1 MVAFR
6 CEDLLLSGVWSFAEL
21 YCVEKTSAAPS
32 PELYC
37 VQTFCA
43 TTYSPSSSKPEFVSQ
58 APPSQNLF
66 PEGDE
71 EPDMPVRVLMSA
83 VPEWC
88 ESIEHCTE
96 RTYRRRAQALSS
108 GFRSLVAVPISSST
122 TLPPSLT
129 CNFPCP
135 PDTGADP
142 SWSSGVVVL
151 YSETEVPYSEEAL
164 FSILNT
170 LAGSGGKLT
179 PENRPTVLQHPAA
192 SSPPAVNTLSSHSD
206 QPEARSP
213 IDVTT
218 PTDRASNGQPSPEAP
233 DSTNCPIPADQRV
246 QISVNDSPSS
256 RLVADGILS
265 PKSSSSSTS
274 PRTAR
279 AHISTEQTRPPSYP
293 RHSLPTFFQQH
304 SSSQMVSGALS
315 PSPSISSASSSSLPL
330 PADSHHTNIQS
341 VSPGFQNSPVTI
353 MHSSSSAPT
362 SSSSSEHAAA
372 ARGLPV
378 MESSETHHSSPSSSS
393 SRPSPRTI
401 MHRPAPE
408 RTSAPTGDTNSR
420 GSMRL
425 DTPDSFAPSSS
436 SQIDSS
442 PTPLPNGMYPSGL
455 ATSSGSGMTYRYS
468 MDATV
473 QPPAYPAL
481 MAPET
486 QGARS
491 YDMADGNGSMRMMS
505 QPTSAMADSSGRH
518 PWPPSAPSVW
528 PPPSSRD
535 WDQSRN
541 SWYAWRMPQGSD
553 IPMAPSDAQY
563 QYHTQ
568 DGSAPSPVYMSP
580 SADPS
585 TLLQPPSQGRSSSAA
600 HGPPGL
606 TSHRPSMHGEQEGL
620 DEDDRKSSVKSP
632 DKPRRSAAGLQVT
645 YEMVQQHFNKPLQEA
660 CKALGISS
668 TAFKHHCRRLGIVKW
683 PFKRPGKLEE
693 ISIEAV
699 HALSDRTAREAAKA
713 LGVSLNTVK
722 KACRRFGIER
732 WPRTAPTSINS
743 KDDASRLA
751 EAMRGEVASH
761 EYGTVSSGIADDD
774 RALPPAKR
782 QKVSKAKRP
791 ILPAETLSFWPIPP
805 PNLYPAESL

>member
-393 SRPSPRTI
+393 SSASSSIVLALFFLRCISRIFFLLCLLMVSSSPS
-401 MHRPAPE
+401 
-408 RTSAPTGDTNSR
+408 SSD
-420 GSMRL
+420 
-425 DTPDSFAPSSS
+425 PSSS
-436 SQIDSS
+436 SSSS
-442 PTPLPNGMYPSGL
+442 P
-455 ATSSGSGMTYRYS
+455 AACSSR
-468 MDATV
+468 
-473 QPPAYPAL
+473 
-481 MAPET
+481 
-486 QGARS
+486 R
-491 YDMADGNGSMRMMS
+491 R
-505 QPTSAMADSSGRH
+505 R
-518 PWPPSAPSVW
+518 SAPSTPSDSFSW
-528 PPPSSRD
+528 PYSRALTSVGASRPLSFFKSKVGLSWRKVAMRERAAMTTPLSRD
-535 WDQSRN
+535 DLYCVRSCNNVASMTSGIRIQISL
-541 SWYAWRMPQGSD
+541 MVL
-553 IPMAPSDAQY
+553 
-563 QYHTQ
+563 
-568 DGSAPSPVYMSP
+568 SPTTT
-580 SADPS
+580 A
-585 TLLQPPSQGRSSSAA
+585 
-600 HGPPGL
+600 
-606 TSHRPSMHGEQEGL
+606 
-620 DEDDRKSSVKSP
+620 SSVE
-632 DKPRRSAAGLQVT
+632 RSVTKLSTKVRTMGSTTSGGTRSWHACAAQANMDV
-645 YEMVQQHFNKPLQEA
+645 
-660 CKALGISS
+660 
-668 TAFKHHCRRLGIVKW
+668 
-683 PFKRPGKLEE
+683 
-693 ISIEAV
+693 
-699 HALSDRTAREAAKA
+699 
-713 LGVSLNTVK
+713 
-722 KACRRFGIER
+722 
-732 WPRTAPTSINS
+732 
-743 KDDASRLA
+743 
-751 EAMRGEVASH
+751 
-761 EYGTVSSGIADDD
+761 
-774 RALPPAKR
+774 
-782 QKVSKAKRP
+782 
-791 ILPAETLSFWPIPP
+791 ILC
-805 PNLYPAESL
+805 